1 MRLSDTIES
10 FIKELLSQNE
20 TEVELKRNELAEY
33 FGCAPS
39 QINYVLATRFT
50 PDHGYVI
57 ESRRGGG
64 GYIRIVRVVQSG
76 SQHLLYLIH
85 ERVGDSIS
93 EVEAAH
99 LISQLAEQ
107 KLVTQQEAEIMRAAI
122 SAQAVSIPIPDT
134 LKDAVRARTLKSML
148 IAIARQNRTQ
158 ERTILPAV
166 IDYREPN
173 RVPQRKE

>member
-10 FIKELLSQNE
+10 FIKQLLSQNE

-64 GYIRIVRVVQSG
+64 GYIRIVRVVQSTG
-76 SQHLLYLIH
+76 QHLLYLIH
-85 ERVGDSIS
+85 ERIGETINETD
-93 EVEAAH
+93 AAH
-99 LISQLAEQ
+99 LIGQLAER
-107 KLVTQQEAEIMRAAI
+107 KLITDQEAEIMRAAT
-122 SAQAVSIPIPDT
+122 SAQAVSVPVPDP

-148 IAIARQNRTQ
+148 IAIARQNRA
-158 ERTILPAV
+158 P
-166 IDYREPN
+166 
-173 RVPQRKE
+173 